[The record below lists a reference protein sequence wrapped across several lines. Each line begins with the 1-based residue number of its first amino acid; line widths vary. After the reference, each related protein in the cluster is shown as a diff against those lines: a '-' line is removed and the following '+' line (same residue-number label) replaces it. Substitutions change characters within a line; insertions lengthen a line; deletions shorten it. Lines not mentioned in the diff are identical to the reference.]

1 MQFLYSNPL
10 AVHSICLV
18 QAHRPLP
25 LHMDEVVLVLFV
37 GEADVV
43 IVDVEPLH
51 MDEVVVVVD
60 VGEGEVSLP
69 LYLVPRLL
77 LCKVLECSLLGL
89 HSCIFELYLDSGT
102 LV

>member
-1 MQFLYSNPL
+1 
-10 AVHSICLV
+10 
-18 QAHRPLP
+18 
-25 LHMDEVVLVLFV
+25 MDEVVLVLFV

-51 MDEVVVVVD
+51 MDEEVVVVD
-60 VGEGEVSLP
+60 VVEGEVSLP

-89 HSCIFELYLDSGT
+89 HSCIFELYLDSAILG
-102 LV
+102 